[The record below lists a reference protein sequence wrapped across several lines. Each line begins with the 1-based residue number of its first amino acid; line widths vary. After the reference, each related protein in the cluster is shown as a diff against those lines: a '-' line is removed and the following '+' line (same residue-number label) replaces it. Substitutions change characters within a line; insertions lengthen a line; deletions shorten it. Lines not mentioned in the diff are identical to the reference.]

1 MKKKTICL
9 AGLIMVM
16 MVCLTIYFQPMSL
29 SDSISETGWIHI
41 TITEMNVQDGDP
53 HMDFTDYN
61 DMTEEQKG
69 RMVALLE
76 NYPYRRSFHT
86 IFSDG
91 SISGLG
97 DKMLSIFVYQD
108 TELIHSIAVS
118 SEGQVAIDDRTYEM
132 KHAELFI
139 EQIES
144 ICNQQKQGLQ
154 STE

>member
-1 MKKKTICL
+1 
-9 AGLIMVM
+9 
-16 MVCLTIYFQPMSL
+16 
-29 SDSISETGWIHI
+29 
-41 TITEMNVQDGDP
+41 
-53 HMDFTDYN
+53 MDFTDYN

-86 IFSDG
+86 IFYDG